1 MYSAPSLAGAMMG
14 AGRNDSPS
22 GGDTAGSGMSGAVSS
37 AAAAAGADAKK
48 PGTIRVGVVGL
59 ENRTSESFDGESL
72 RQRLIG
78 GIRGGN
84 IDAVAIYSKA
94 PSEVTSE
101 AKQKGCDFVLY
112 TDVTDLK
119 QSSANKMGGLLGRA
133 AGVGGM
139 VKQRF
144 ESTIDFR
151 LLATGS
157 ETPQL
162 QSKSNAKEDGD
173 ANASIGSAID
183 REAKMVGSAAKKR

>member
-1 MYSAPSLAGAMMG
+1 
-14 AGRNDSPS
+14 
-22 GGDTAGSGMSGAVSS
+22 
-37 AAAAAGADAKK
+37 
-48 PGTIRVGVVGL
+48 
-59 ENRTSESFDGESL
+59 
-72 RQRLIG
+72 
-78 GIRGGN
+78 
-84 IDAVAIYSKA
+84 
-94 PSEVTSE
+94 
-101 AKQKGCDFVLY
+101 
-112 TDVTDLK
+112 
-119 QSSANKMGGLLGRA
+119 MGGLLGRA
-133 AGVGGM
+133 AGMGGM